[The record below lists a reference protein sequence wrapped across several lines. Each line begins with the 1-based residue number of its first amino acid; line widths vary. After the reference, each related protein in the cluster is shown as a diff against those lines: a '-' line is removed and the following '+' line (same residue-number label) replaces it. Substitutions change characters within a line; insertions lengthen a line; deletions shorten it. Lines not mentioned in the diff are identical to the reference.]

1 METNRKSSLLPHSC
15 TQAERSNYLATLMT
29 YCNFLSVEVIEWTAG
44 WREAR
49 NQWPRLS
56 HITEKGRMM
65 GRMRLIDRPSYCQL
79 KEAILSSSLLPIACE
94 ALRYM
99 CVYLSFVYF
108 PLERKPLAHPFIF
121 KDIFMINNITMKS
134 FCDKLGIKYW

>member
-1 METNRKSSLLPHSC
+1 M
-15 TQAERSNYLATLMT
+15 
-29 YCNFLSVEVIEWTAG
+29 YCYFLSVEVIEWTAG
-44 WREAR
+44 WKEAR

-56 HITEKGRMM
+56 HHRERENDGKDET
-65 GRMRLIDRPSYCQL
+65 DRSAILLSYCQL